1 MNNNNN
7 LEQTCKG
14 NKISGEGMKALGKM
28 LKINTTLSTLRF
40 SGLQKKQRKDEIQ
53 KQTNVHLVNIDN
65 IFDLEGLKALVEG
78 FNVYGHGSTL
88 GLSSM

>member
-40 SGLQKKQRKDEIQ
+40 SGLQKK
-53 KQTNVHLVNIDN
+53 
-65 IFDLEGLKALVEG
+65 
-78 FNVYGHGSTL
+78 
-88 GLSSM
+88 